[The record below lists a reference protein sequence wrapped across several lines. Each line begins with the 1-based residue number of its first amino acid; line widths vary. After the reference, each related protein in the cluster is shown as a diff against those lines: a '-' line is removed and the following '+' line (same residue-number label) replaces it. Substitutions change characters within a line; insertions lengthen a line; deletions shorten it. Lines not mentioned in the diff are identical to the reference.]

1 MKSLKKYAA
10 AAMAATA
17 LLGFAATASAAYQL
31 SDEVKNPT
39 PALKM
44 ATQIGVKTYLSSN
57 PELVNAPDK
66 DAIVV
71 MSFGTTYVDSRN
83 KTINPTIELIKAQH
97 PDVPVIT
104 TYTSHIIRDRVLK
117 NEGIKIPTPEEAL
130 AELKEQGYT
139 RIALTSLDVIPGI
152 EYDYKTAVFN
162 LYKEN
167 FKKMTIGTPLMYFQG
182 QEGQP
187 DDCLDAMKA
196 LSSQFPRLGKQDA
209 VLLMAHGT
217 PHPSN
222 AFYSVMQNRLDEITG
237 GKAMI
242 FSVEG
247 WPALEHVIPQLREK
261 GIKNITLMPM
271 MMVAGD
277 HANNDMAGDEEDSY
291 KNILIKEGFKVEPYL
306 HGMGENMNIRKIFAQ
321 RADEAWQALQAK

>member
-71 MSFGTTYVDSRN
+71 MSFGTTFVDSRN

-97 PDVPVIT
+97 PGVPVIT

-182 QEGQP
+182 QEDQP
-187 DDCLDAMKA
+187 DDCLDTMKA

-222 AFYSVMQNRLDEITG
+222 AYYSVMQNRLDEITG

-247 WPALEHVIPQLREK
+247 WPALEHIIPQLREK

-306 HGMGENMNIRKIFAQ
+306 HGMGENMNVRKIFAQ

>member
-71 MSFGTTYVDSRN
+71 MSFGTTFVDSRN

-97 PDVPVIT
+97 PGVPVIT

-187 DDCLDAMKA
+187 DDCLDTMKA

-222 AFYSVMQNRLDEITG
+222 AYYSVMQNRLDEITG

-306 HGMGENMNIRKIFAQ
+306 HGMGENMNVRKIFAQ

>member
-97 PDVPVIT
+97 PGVPVIT

-182 QEGQP
+182 QEDQP
-187 DDCLDAMKA
+187 DDCLDTMKA

-222 AFYSVMQNRLDEITG
+222 AYYSVMQNRLDEITG

-247 WPALEHVIPQLREK
+247 WPALEHIIPQLREK

-306 HGMGENMNIRKIFAQ
+306 HGMGENMNVRKIFAQ

>member
-71 MSFGTTYVDSRN
+71 MSFGTTFVDSRN

-97 PDVPVIT
+97 PGVPVIT

-222 AFYSVMQNRLDEITG
+222 AYYSVMQNRLDEITG

-247 WPALEHVIPQLREK
+247 WPALEHIIPQLREK

-306 HGMGENMNIRKIFAQ
+306 HGMGENMNVRKIFAQ

>member
-71 MSFGTTYVDSRN
+71 MSFGTTFVDSRN

-97 PDVPVIT
+97 PGVPVIT

-167 FKKMTIGTPLMYFQG
+167 FKKMTIGTPLMYYQG
-182 QEGQP
+182 QEDQP

-222 AFYSVMQNRLDEITG
+222 AYYSVMQNRLDEITG

-306 HGMGENMNIRKIFAQ
+306 HGMGENMNVRKIFAQ

>member
-10 AAMAATA
+10 ACMAACA
-17 LLGFAATASAAYQL
+17 LVGFAATASAAYQL

-44 ATQIGVKTYLSSN
+44 ATQIGVKTYVSSD
-57 PELVNAPDK
+57 PALVNAPDK

-71 MSFGTTYVDSRN
+71 MSFGTTFVDSRN

-97 PDVPVIT
+97 PGVPVIT

-130 AELKEQGYT
+130 ADLKAQGYT
-139 RIALTSLDVIPGI
+139 RIALTSLDIIPGI
-152 EYDYKTAVFN
+152 EFDYKTAVYN

-182 QEGQP
+182 QEDQP
-187 DDCLDAMKA
+187 DDCEAAMKA
-196 LSSQFPRLGKQDA
+196 LSSQFPRLGKKDA

-217 PHPSN
+217 PHPAN
-222 AFYSVMQNRLDEITG
+222 AYYSVMQNRLDEIAG
-237 GKAMI
+237 GKAII

-247 WPALEHVIPQLREK
+247 WPALEHVIPQLKEK

-306 HGMGENMNIRKIFAQ
+306 HGMGENMNVRKIFAQ

>member
-1 MKSLKKYAA
+1 MKSLKKYVAA
-10 AAMAATA
+10 TMAATA

-44 ATQIGVKTYLSSN
+44 ATQIGVKTYVSSD
-57 PELVNAPDK
+57 PALVNAPDK

-71 MSFGTTYVDSRN
+71 MSFGTTFVDSRN
-83 KTINPTIELIKAQH
+83 KTINPTVELIKAQH
-97 PDVPVIT
+97 PGVPVII
-104 TYTSHIIRDRVLK
+104 TYTSHIIRDRVLAK
-117 NEGIKIPTPEEAL
+117 EGIKIPTPEEAL
-130 AELKEQGYT
+130 ADLKAQGYT
-139 RIALTSLDVIPGI
+139 RIALASLDIIPGI
-152 EYDYKTAVFN
+152 EFDYKTAVYN

-187 DDCLDAMKA
+187 DDCAAAMKA
-196 LSSQFPRLGKQDA
+196 LSSQFPRLGKKDA

-217 PHPSN
+217 PHPAN
-222 AFYSVMQNRLDEITG
+222 AYYSVMQNRLDEITG
-237 GKAMI
+237 GKAVI

-247 WPALEHVIPQLREK
+247 WPALEHVIPQLKEK
-261 GIKNITLMPM
+261 GIKNISLMPM

-306 HGMGENMNIRKIFAQ
+306 HGMGENMNLRKIFAQ

>member
-71 MSFGTTYVDSRN
+71 MSFGTTFVDSRN

-97 PDVPVIT
+97 PGVPVIT

-167 FKKMTIGTPLMYFQG
+167 FKKMTIGTPLMYYQG
-182 QEGQP
+182 QEDQP